1 MSDRGFIYDFLS
13 AYNPQVVDITNTSI
27 RFDLLFSPND
37 LEPASGLIVGKELL
51 PSSDPSLPSD
61 IINPNDF
68 ASLWHLIGL
77 GPSPSIVSLP
87 EWLQNSFWEA
97 QVLQKLPSIL
107 NGVLNRVLGPDNFKF
122 KWEVGTPKVRA
133 RAISS
138 SEVGNW
144 LLLDFWVSPLS
155 LDVDFG
161 TLISYPYTPQTP
173 QVVDADLVGGMGAG
187 KYRWAV
193 TALDG
198 NPDQNN
204 VQGETHVSGTATH
217 TFKGAKGSGHSA
229 TLTWPPAQNANGG
242 YNVYRSRANGKGNV
256 LFLVGNVPNPNSG
269 PVSFLDSVPDSA
281 LTPDTVVSTTPPW
294 MPTLSGPANPLGQ
307 FNYVLWPSTPF
318 VNAPT
323 AADGGRVGVL
333 APLLQGKYRYAITAL
348 SGKGGE
354 ETAASPFAS
363 ITFGEIGHITNL
375 SWQALARAS
384 GGYNIYRSLANE
396 PGNAVFLAGHVAQPA
411 SAHNAVPTVHY
422 TDNVPDDGLDLNI
435 VPPTGSQLPTGW
447 SAPSLG
453 PLNSGSFSASA
464 DLEFGLTVHLDS
476 WPNAV
481 AAPWASVLNPVITP
495 TGATSTLVSEFQFLK
510 DYQSAFVSLGNFFTG
525 GSYSPSGES
534 PGASLQ
540 GAASQ
545 VSNISLAA
553 NPFISVATSISQVEV
568 AAQTFGFLQCRAST
582 DPNNPQTPL
591 TLAMTHPMDVKPF
604 AYDLSTMGG
613 PGQPR
618 FSQYFISTNRGQA
631 TPGGQLGVSGSG
643 FPSVE
648 QMGIGWTDTCSGLV
662 MGSDVEWGPEGGAL
676 NPRVHLPWN
685 ANFQFRPFAPVSIF
699 PVHPPQGPPS
709 AGSYVFRV
717 RNSDGDPT
725 TPLTTTPFSDWVTVF
740 SVGSVDLLLS
750 YASSGSTVPPPPGP
764 RPANGPVVGTASVL
778 SDGTFST
785 TITIPPDALPGT
797 ATLCAQVNGQSVF
810 CIPITIVS
818 KIQPLLRLLDPVT
831 SIPESTEV
839 YAGHLVTVA
848 GEGFT
853 PPPSGSRG
861 LTVNIYIDQ
870 VEGNSQWQGLVGAD
884 GTFQVKKLQWPSALT
899 VGPHTLL
906 AVETL
911 GGQKTVT
918 GSLAIVVEPLT

>member
-13 AYNPQVVDITNTSI
+13 GYNPQVVDITGKSI
-27 RFDLLFSPND
+27 RFDLIFSPND
-37 LEPASGLIVGKELL
+37 EEPPSSLIVGKELL
-51 PSSDPSLPSD
+51 PNSDHSLPYSISNAFD
-61 IINPNDF
+61 S
-68 ASLWHLIGL
+68 ASLASLIN
-77 GPSPSIVSLP
+77 GPVPSIVGLP
-87 EWLQNSFWEA
+87 EWLQNVFWGLIA
-97 QVLQKLPSIL
+97 LPSLPSIL
-107 NGVLNRVLGPDNFKF
+107 NGVLNGVLGPDNFKF
-122 KWEVGTPKVRA
+122 KWRVGTPKVRA

-155 LDVDFG
+155 LDVGFG
-161 TLISYPYTPQTP
+161 SLISYPYTPQTP
-173 QVVDADLVGGMGAG
+173 QVFDAGPGGLGAG

-198 NPDQNN
+198 NPQLT

-217 TFKGAKGSGHSA
+217 TFKGPKGSAHSA
-229 TLTWPPAQNANGG
+229 TLSWPPAQNANGG
-242 YNVYRSRANGKGNV
+242 YNVYRSRADGTGNV

-318 VNAPT
+318 VNPPT
-323 AADGGRVGVL
+323 AADGGRPGVL
-333 APLLQGKYRYAITAL
+333 APLLQGTYRYAITAL
-348 SGKGGE
+348 SGKGGA
-354 ETAASPFAS
+354 ETAASPFQL
-363 ITFGEIGHITNL
+363 ITFSEAGHVTNL
-375 SWQALARAS
+375 SWQPLVRAS

-422 TDNVPDDGLDLNI
+422 TDNVPDDGLDLNT

-453 PLNSGSFSASA
+453 SLNSGSFSVSA

-568 AAQTFGFLQCRAST
+568 AAQTFGFLHCRAST

-591 TLAMTHPMDVKPF
+591 TLVMTHPPDVKPF

-613 PGQPR
+613 PGQPW

-643 FPSVE
+643 FPSLQ
-648 QMGIGWTDTCSGLV
+648 QMGIGWTDTCSGFV
-662 MGSDVEWGPEGGAL
+662 TGSDVEWGPEGEAP
-676 NPRVHLPWN
+676 NPLTHLP
-685 ANFQFRPFAPVSIF
+685 ASTNFQFRPFAPVSIF
-699 PVHPPQGPPS
+699 PVHLPQGPPS

-717 RNSDGDPT
+717 RNSDDDPT

-750 YASSGSTVPPPPGP
+750 YPSSGSTVPPPPGP
-764 RPANGPVVGTASVL
+764 QPANGRVVGTASVL

-853 PPPSGSRG
+853 PPPSGSPG
-861 LTVNIYIDQ
+861 LTVNLYIDQ
-870 VEGNSQWQGLVGAD
+870 VTGTSQWHGLVGAD

-899 VGPHTLL
+899 AGPHTLI

-918 GSLAIVVEPLT
+918 GTLAIVVEPLT